1 MLKIAPI
8 AGALCATLMFTAAAQ
23 AESNGSVARAG
34 FVEESGGSA
43 RINLA
48 GKLRMLS
55 QRIPAAACAVKAGLV
70 ADESQAVL
78 DGAVAEFHQ
87 ILAALEFGDD
97 SIGVFGAEER
107 ARTLRVIQ
115 ELHTKFDPI
124 EAALEDSVA
133 GVPSDAAMQII
144 ADNNTAVLEMAKLLV
159 VEISGE
165 YASPVALRQSD
176 AMAIDI
182 AGRQRMLTQQISKYS
197 CQISSGLNATS
208 SRDTLASTV
217 QIFEASLQALR
228 NGMPTVG
235 LEEPP
240 TDEIAA
246 GLDVV
251 KSDWLEVKT
260 HIDAIDA
267 GENLSDADRAAI
279 FVGLNTTM
287 ADMNKVVG
295 MYSDASKLGF

>member
-124 EAALEDSVA
+124 
-133 GVPSDAAMQII
+133 
-144 ADNNTAVLEMAKLLV
+144 
-159 VEISGE
+159 
-165 YASPVALRQSD
+165 
-176 AMAIDI
+176 
-182 AGRQRMLTQQISKYS
+182 KYS